1 MPTTALFSFLK
12 QSFTK
17 SKLPD
22 FRNFESPRKKI
33 GAGFVIAAF
42 LSKTKNIFRFL
53 TDIYPKTDY
62 MSNNTFPFVVEQ
74 FADLRI
80 LRYPVSGFEDL
91 SLKQKEL
98 IYYLSQAAVEGRDI
112 LFDQNYKHNLT
123 IRRTL
128 EAVYEHY
135 RGDRSTNNFMAL
147 EVFLKRVWFSNGI
160 HHHYST
166 AKMET
171 GFSEAFF
178 REVIES
184 IDEKH
189 LPLKTNESKKELTD
203 RLIPILF
210 DSEIDA
216 RRVNQ
221 NENEDLLV
229 TSANNYYDGVSQQE
243 AEEFY
248 ASKKNPDDKAPVSH
262 GMNTLLTKENGQV
275 VEKVWK
281 IGGLYSPAIEKIV
294 FWLEKALTVTENDQ
308 QKKVLSLLIN
318 FYKTGDL
325 RTFDEYNIE
334 WLQDHESRVD
344 FINGFIETYGDPLGL
359 KASWESVVNFKNI
372 EATRRTEIISNNA
385 QWFEDHSPT
394 NPRFKKKK
402 VRGVSAKVINVA
414 MLGGDCYPH
423 TPIGINLPN
432 ADWLRKE
439 YGSKSVTIE
448 NITYAYDQAGKGT
461 GFLEEFCYSEK
472 EIERHTKYGFQAG
485 NLHTDLHECLGHGSG
500 QLLEGVKGDEL
511 KAYGA
516 VIEET
521 RADLFALYFMGDK
534 KLVELGLLPDE
545 EAFKAEYDNYI
556 RNGLLTQITRISPGD
571 NIEQAHMRNRQLI
584 ASWAFEKGKAGNVI
598 EKVFNDGNTFFVIND
613 YQALRELFAQLLA
626 EIQRVKSEGD
636 FQTAKKL
643 VETYGVKIDR
653 ELHAQVL
660 KRYKKLN
667 LAPYNGFVNPVFR
680 EEKDEKGDITD
691 IHPEYTEG
699 YAEQMMRYSQK
710 HSWLPN

>member
-1 MPTTALFSFLK
+1 M
-12 QSFTK
+12 
-17 SKLPD
+17 
-22 FRNFESPRKKI
+22 N
-33 GAGFVIAAF
+33 
-42 LSKTKNIFRFL
+42 
-53 TDIYPKTDY
+53 
-62 MSNNTFPFVVEQ
+62 NNTFSFVVEQ

-128 EAVYEHY
+128 EAVYENY
-135 RGDRSTNNFMAL
+135 RGDRSGNEFMAL
-147 EVFLKRVWFSNGI
+147 EIYLKRVWFSNGI

-166 AKMET
+166 AKIEP
-171 GFSEAFF
+171 GFSEDFF
-178 REVIES
+178 RQIVENT
-184 IDEKH
+184 DEKQ
-189 LPLKTNESKKELTD
+189 LPLKAGESKNELTN

-210 DSEIDA
+210 DPEMDA

-221 NENEDLLV
+221 NENKDLLV
-229 TSANNYYDGVSQQE
+229 TSANNYYEGVSQQE
-243 AEEFY
+243 AEEYY
-248 ASKKNPDDKAPVSH
+248 ASKKNQEDKAPVSH
-262 GMNTLLTKENGQV
+262 GINSLLTKENGQII
-275 VEKVWK
+275 EKTWK
-281 IGGLYSPAIEKIV
+281 IGGLYSAAIEKIV
-294 FWLEKALTVTENDQ
+294 FWLKKALNVTENDR
-308 QKKVLSLLIN
+308 QKKIISLLID
-318 FYKTGDL
+318 FYKTGNL
-325 RTFDEYNIE
+325 RTFDQYNIE
-334 WLQDHESRVD
+334 WLQDQESRVD

-359 KASWESVVNFKNI
+359 KASWESVVNFKNM
-372 EATRRTEIISNNA
+372 EATRRTEIIGNNA

-394 NPRFKKKK
+394 DLRFKKKQ

-448 NITYAYDQAGKGT
+448 NITYAYDQAAKGT
-461 GFLEEFCYSEK
+461 GFVEEFCYSEE
-472 EIERHTKYGFQAG
+472 EIERHKKYGFQAG

-500 QLLEGVKGDEL
+500 QLLEGISGDEL

-521 RADLFALYFMGDK
+521 RADLFALYYMGDK
-534 KLVELGLLPDE
+534 KLVDLGLLPNE

-556 RNGLLTQITRISPGD
+556 RNGLLTQITRISLGD
-571 NIEQAHMRNRQLI
+571 SIEQAHMRNRQLI
-584 ASWAFEKGKAGNVI
+584 ASRAFEKGKSGNVI
-598 EKVFNDGNTFFVIND
+598 EKVSKNDKTYFIIND
-613 YQALRELFAQLLA
+613 YQALRELFAQFLA

-636 FQTAKKL
+636 FETAKNL

-653 ELHAQVL
+653 ELHAEVL
-660 KRYKKLN
+660 ERYKKLN
-667 LAPYNGFVNPVFR
+667 LAPYSGFVNPVYR
-680 EEKDEKGDITD
+680 VDKDAKGNIVN
-691 IHPEYTEG
+691 IHPDYTEG
-699 YAEQMMRYSQK
+699 YAEQMMRYSRE
-710 HSWLPN
+710 HSWLPC

>member
-1 MPTTALFSFLK
+1 
-12 QSFTK
+12 
-17 SKLPD
+17 
-22 FRNFESPRKKI
+22 
-33 GAGFVIAAF
+33 
-42 LSKTKNIFRFL
+42 
-53 TDIYPKTDY
+53 
-62 MSNNTFPFVVEQ
+62 MSNNTFTFIVEQ

-98 IYYLSQAAVEGRDI
+98 VYYLSQAAVEGRDI

-135 RGDRSTNNFMAL
+135 HGDRSTNNFREL
-147 EVFLKRVWFSNGI
+147 EIFLKRVWFSSGI

-166 AKMET
+166 AKMKP
-171 GFSEAFF
+171 GFSEEFF
-178 REVIES
+178 REAIEN
-184 IDEKH
+184 IDFKH
-189 LPLKTNESKKELTD
+189 LPLKKNETAKELADKLT
-203 RLIPILF
+203 PVLF
-210 DSEIDA
+210 DPEIDP

-221 NENEDLLV
+221 NENEDLLI
-229 TSANNYYDGVSQQE
+229 TSANNFYEGVSQQE

-248 ASKKNPDDKAPVSH
+248 ASKKNPDDKKPVSH
-262 GMNTLLTKENGQV
+262 GMNTLLTKENGQL

-281 IGGLYSPAIEKIV
+281 VDGLYSSAIEKII
-294 FWLEKALTVTENDQ
+294 FWLDKALSVAENSQ
-308 QKKVLSLLIN
+308 QKKVISLMID
-318 FYKTGDL
+318 FYNTGDL
-325 RTFDEYNIE
+325 GTFDEYNIE
-334 WLQDHESRVD
+334 WLKDQESSVD
-344 FINGFIETYGDPLGL
+344 FINGFIETYGDPLGI
-359 KASWESVVNFKNI
+359 KASWESIVNFKNI
-372 EATRRTEIISNNA
+372 EATRRTEIISKNA

-394 NPRFKKKK
+394 DRRFKKEK

-448 NITYAYDQAGKGT
+448 NITYAYDQAAKGT
-461 GFLEEFCYSEK
+461 GFLEEFCHSEEEVK
-472 EIERHTKYGFQAG
+472 RYVKYGFQAG

-500 QLLEGVKGDEL
+500 QLLEGVNGSEL

-521 RADLFALYFMGDK
+521 RADLFALYFIGDK
-534 KLVELGLLPDE
+534 KLVELGLLPDK

-556 RNGLLTQITRISPGD
+556 RNGLLTQITRIPLGD

-584 ASWAFEKGKAGNVI
+584 ASWAFEKGAENNIIRKIYKEG
-598 EKVFNDGNTFFVIND
+598 KTYFVIND
-613 YQALRELFAQLLA
+613 YEGLRKLFAQLLA

-636 FQTAKKL
+636 FKEARNL
-643 VETYGVKIDR
+643 VETYGVKINLD
-653 ELHAQVL
+653 LHAEVL
-660 KRYKKLN
+660 ERYKRLN
-667 LAPYNGFVNPVFR
+667 LAPYNGFVNPVYQVK
-680 EEKDEKGDITD
+680 KDNEGNIVDIL
-691 IHPEYTEG
+691 PGYSEG
-699 YAEQMMRYSQK
+699 YAEQMMRYSRE

>member
-1 MPTTALFSFLK
+1 M
-12 QSFTK
+12 
-17 SKLPD
+17 
-22 FRNFESPRKKI
+22 N
-33 GAGFVIAAF
+33 
-42 LSKTKNIFRFL
+42 
-53 TDIYPKTDY
+53 
-62 MSNNTFPFVVEQ
+62 NNTFSFVVEQ

-112 LFDQNYKHNLT
+112 LFDQNYKHNLA

-128 EAVYEHY
+128 EAVYENY
-135 RGDRSTNNFMAL
+135 RGDKSDKEFMAL
-147 EVFLKRVWFSNGI
+147 EIYLKRVWFSNGI

-166 AKMET
+166 AKIEP
-171 GFSEAFF
+171 GFSEDFF
-178 REVIES
+178 RQMVENT
-184 IDEKH
+184 DEKQ
-189 LPLKTNESKKELTD
+189 LPLKTGESKIELIN
-203 RLIPILF
+203 RMIPILF
-210 DSEIDA
+210 DPEMDA

-229 TSANNYYDGVSQQE
+229 TSANNYYEEVSQQE

-248 ASKKNPDDKAPVSH
+248 ASKKNPEDKAPVSH
-262 GMNTLLTKENGQV
+262 GMNSLLTKENGQII
-275 VEKVWK
+275 EKTWK
-281 IGGLYSPAIEKIV
+281 IGGLYSAAIEKIV
-294 FWLEKALTVTENDQ
+294 FWLEKALNVTENDR
-308 QKKVLSLLIN
+308 QKKVISLLID
-318 FYKTGDL
+318 FYKTGNL

-334 WLQDHESRVD
+334 WLQDQESRVD

-359 KASWESVVNFKNI
+359 KASWESVVNFKNM
-372 EATRRTEIISNNA
+372 EATQRTEIISNNA

-394 NPRFKKKK
+394 DPRFKKKK

-448 NITYAYDQAGKGT
+448 NITYAYDQAAKGT
-461 GFLEEFCYSEK
+461 GFLEEFCYSDD
-472 EIERHTKYGFQAG
+472 EIERHKKYGFQAG

-500 QLLEGVKGDEL
+500 QLLEGINGDEL

-521 RADLFALYFMGDK
+521 RADLFALYYMGDK
-534 KLVELGLLPDE
+534 KLVDLGLLPDE

-556 RNGLLTQITRISPGD
+556 RNGLLTQITRISLGD
-571 NIEQAHMRNRQLI
+571 SIEQAHMRNRQLI
-584 ASWAFEKGKAGNVI
+584 ASRTFEKGKSGNVI
-598 EKVFNDGNTFFVIND
+598 EKVSKNGKTYFIIND
-613 YQALRELFAQLLA
+613 YQALRELFAQFLA

-636 FQTAKKL
+636 FETAKNL
-643 VETYGVKIDR
+643 VETYGVKIDP
-653 ELHAQVL
+653 ELHAEVL
-660 KRYKKLN
+660 ERYKKLN
-667 LAPYNGFVNPVFR
+667 LAPYSGFVNPVYR
-680 EEKDEKGDITD
+680 VERDEKENIVN
-691 IHPEYTEG
+691 IHPDYTEG
-699 YAEQMMRYSQK
+699 YAEQMMRYSRE
-710 HSWLPN
+710 HSWLPD